1 VRIRRFIGAAVVAL
15 ALAFVPTSAPAA
27 TGGAGPPAAVAKTC
41 SAGLT
46 HAVINGQQKCL
57 RRGEFCAHS
66 ADRQYRRYGFRC
78 IRFYPNVGRYR
89 LT

>member
-1 VRIRRFIGAAVVAL
+1 MFRKLLVTVLAGAALVVAG
-15 ALAFVPTSAPAA
+15 APAVTA
-27 TGGAGPPAAVAKTC
+27 APAPVASTAKSC
-41 SAGLT
+41 SSGYT

-57 RRGEFCAHS
+57 RRGQFCTHS

-78 IRFYPNVGRYR
+78 TKYYANVQRYR